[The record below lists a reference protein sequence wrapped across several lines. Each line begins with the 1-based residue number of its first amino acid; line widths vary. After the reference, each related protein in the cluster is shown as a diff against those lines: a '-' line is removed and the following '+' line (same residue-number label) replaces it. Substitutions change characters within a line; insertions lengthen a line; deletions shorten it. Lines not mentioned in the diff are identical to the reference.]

1 MKKSVKIFLLIFIV
15 LIFIILLDT
24 AQSKFFDNRPLI
36 KITKDYNG
44 GNVYKIDKG
53 IFVYTYNFSDGK
65 KETVFRWEKYAP
77 PFEEEITVDLQKEE
91 NEIESENN
99 MSFNINIV
107 IDEKTYNAVLEENKT
122 VESFINMLPQE
133 YNMNELNGNEKY
145 VYLGET
151 LPTNSYNPKH
161 IEKGDIML
169 YGNNCLVVFYKSFD
183 TSYSYTKIGHIENL
197 PDFTDTNMTIKF
209 EKQYNINSKKLS

>member
-36 KITKDYNG
+36 KITEDYNG
-44 GNVYKIDKG
+44 ENVYKRDKG

-65 KETVFRWEKYAP
+65 RETVFRWEKYAP
-77 PFEEEITVDLQKEE
+77 PVEEQITIDLQKEE
-91 NEIESENN
+91 NKIESENN

-122 VESFINMLPQE
+122 AESFINMLPQE

-145 VYLGET
+145 VYLDET

-197 PDFTDTNMTIKF
+197 PDLTDTNMTIKF
-209 EKQYNINSKKLS
+209 EK